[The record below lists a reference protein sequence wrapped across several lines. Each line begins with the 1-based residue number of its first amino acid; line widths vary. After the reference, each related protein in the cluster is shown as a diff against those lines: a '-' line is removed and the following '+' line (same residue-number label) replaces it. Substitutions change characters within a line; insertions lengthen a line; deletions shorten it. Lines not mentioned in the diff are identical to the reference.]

1 MTGNSRVPVLK
12 DLVLVGGGH
21 SHVIV
26 LRRFGMRPMPGVRI
40 TVIARDLHA
49 PYSGMLPG
57 LVAGH
62 YDFDEAHIDLGPL
75 ARFAGA
81 RLFHD
86 TATGLDLNRRR
97 VLCRDR
103 PPVPYDVLSIDIG
116 IAPALDAAG
125 AADHAVPVKPIG
137 SLVARWERLRERV
150 RTSPTGLRLA
160 VVGAG
165 AAGVELTLAIQHALG
180 RVAAGGSRFPAP
192 AFHLFS
198 AAGHILPT
206 HNRGARARFARVLRE
221 RGVNVHLGR
230 RVISVE
236 PGRVIVE
243 GGAAVEV
250 DEVIWATSAAA
261 QRWLGES
268 GLDVDQ
274 VGCVRVA
281 ATLEATSH
289 PGVFAAGD
297 VAAVSGHPREK
308 AGVFAVRQ
316 GRPLEANLRRAL
328 RGEPSRPFRPQRR
341 FLSLIS
347 TGDRYAVA
355 SRGRWSW
362 EGAWVWRWKDWTDRR
377 FMDRFNRLP
386 EMDTGAGSAD
396 DADLRRLAPPS
407 VVRELS
413 VAAMRCG
420 GCGSK
425 VGSTVLDRVLSRL
438 APLQHGD
445 VVIGLEAPDD
455 AAVEEVPPGKVL
467 VQTVDAFRSLVDDP
481 YLFGRITAN
490 HCLSDLYAMGAEP
503 RSALAIVTVPYGA
516 EAKTEALLDDLLSGA
531 IAELNAAGAAL
542 VGGHTTEGAELT
554 LGFAVSGIA
563 DRQGLLRK
571 GGMRPGD
578 RLVLTKPV
586 GTGTLF
592 AADMHRK
599 AKARWIDGAIR
610 MMLLT
615 NREASEAVRRHA
627 ATACTDVTGFG
638 LLGHLVEMTK
648 ASAVDA
654 RLTLDTIPILDGA
667 CETVAAGLLS
677 SLQPHNVRLRRA
689 VANVEAAAADPRF
702 PIVFDPQTAGGLLA
716 SVPAAA
722 AEACLAE
729 LRGIGYP
736 RAAIVG
742 VVEPRSE
749 RDAPIRIGMGDEG
762 GRSDD

>member
-1 MTGNSRVPVLK
+1 MTGDQQTPVLK
-12 DLVLVGGGH
+12 DLVLIGGGH

-40 TVIARDLHA
+40 TLITRDLHA

-57 LVAGH
+57 LIAGH

-86 TATGLDLNRRR
+86 AATGLDLTRRR
-97 VLCRDR
+97 VLCRGR

-116 IAPALDAAG
+116 ITPALDVAG

-137 SLVARWERLRERV
+137 SLVARWEQLRTRV
-150 RTSPTGLRLA
+150 RASPARLRLA

-165 AAGVELTLAIQHALG
+165 AAGVELTLAIQHALRG
-180 RVAAGGSRFPAP
+180 LAADGARFPDP

-198 AAGHILPT
+198 AAPDVLPT
-206 HNRGARARFARVLRE
+206 HGRGARARFARVLRE
-221 RGVNVHLGR
+221 RGVSVHLGR
-230 RVISVE
+230 RVVRVE
-236 PGRVIVE
+236 AGRVVVE
-243 GGAAVEV
+243 GGAATEV
-250 DEVIWATSAAA
+250 DEVIWATAAAA
-261 QRWLGES
+261 QRWPGES
-268 GLDVDQ
+268 GLDVDE
-274 VGCVRVA
+274 VGCIRVA
-281 ATLEATSH
+281 PTLEATSH
-289 PGVFAAGD
+289 PAVFAAGD
-297 VAAVSGHPREK
+297 VAAVEGQRREK

-328 RGEPSRPFRPQRR
+328 RGQPARPFRPQRR
-341 FLSLIS
+341 FLSLVS

-355 SRGRWSW
+355 SRGRWSC
-362 EGAWVWRWKDWTDRR
+362 EGGWVWRWKDRIDRR

-386 EMDTGAGSAD
+386 EMKTDAGRV
-396 DADLRRLAPPS
+396 DADLRRLAPPE

-425 VGSTVLDRVLSRL
+425 VGATVLDRVLARL
-438 APLQHGD
+438 APLRRAD
-445 VVIGLEAPDD
+445 VVVGLDAPDD
-455 AAVEEVPPGKVL
+455 AAVEEVPPGKVM
-467 VQTVDAFRSLVDDP
+467 VQTVDAFRALVDDP

-490 HCLSDLYAMGAEP
+490 HCLSDLYAMGAAP
-503 RSALAIVTVPYGA
+503 RSALAIVTVPYGS
-516 EAKTEALLDDLLSGA
+516 EAKTEALLDDLLAGA
-531 IAELNAAGAAL
+531 VAELNEAGAAL
-542 VGGHTTEGAELT
+542 VGGHTTEGVELT
-554 LGFAVSGIA
+554 LGFAVSGVA
-563 DRQGLLRK
+563 DREALLRK

-578 RLVLTKPV
+578 RLLLTKPV

-592 AADMHRK
+592 AADMRQK

-610 MMLLT
+610 TMLQT
-615 NREASEAVRRHA
+615 NREASEALRRHA

-638 LLGHLVEMTK
+638 LLGHLVEMTR
-648 ASAVDA
+648 ASGVDA
-654 RLTLDTIPILDGA
+654 RLALDAIPILDGA
-667 CETVAAGLLS
+667 RETVAAGLLS

-689 VANVEAAAADPRF
+689 VADAEAAGADARF

-716 SVPAAA
+716 SVPRGS

-729 LRGIGYP
+729 LHGLGYA

-742 VVEPRSE
+742 EVEPRSE
-749 RDAPIRIGMGDEG
+749 RDAPIRIGK
-762 GRSDD
+762 

>member
-1 MTGNSRVPVLK
+1 MNGSQAAPVLK

-21 SHVIV
+21 SHAIV

-62 YDFDEAHIDLGPL
+62 YGFDEAHIDLGPL

-86 TATGLDLNRRR
+86 TATGLDPDRRR

-116 IAPALDAAG
+116 IAPALDVAG
-125 AADHAVPVKPIG
+125 AAEHAVPVKPIG

-150 RTSPTGLRLA
+150 RASPARLRIA

-165 AAGVELTLAIQHALG
+165 AAGVELTLAVQHAL
-180 RVAAGGSRFPAP
+180 RHSAAGGARFPDP
-192 AFHLFS
+192 AFHLFG
-198 AAGHILPT
+198 AAGHVLPT
-206 HNRGARARFARVLRE
+206 HGRGARARFARVLRE
-221 RGVNVHLGR
+221 RGVNLHLGR
-230 RVISVE
+230 RVARVG
-236 PGRVIVE
+236 PGRIVVE
-243 GGAAVEV
+243 DGSAVEV
-250 DEVIWATSAAA
+250 DEVIWATAAAA
-261 QRWLGES
+261 QRWPGAA
-268 GLDVDQ
+268 GLDVDES
-274 VGCVRVA
+274 GCIRVA
-281 ATLEATSH
+281 PTLESTSH

-297 VAAVSGHPREK
+297 VAAVAGHPREK

-316 GRPLEANLRRAL
+316 GRPLAANLRRAL
-328 RGEPSRPFRPQRR
+328 RGERARPFRPQRR

-355 SRGRWSW
+355 SRGGWSC
-362 EGAWVWRWKDWTDRR
+362 EGAWVWRWKDWIDRR

-386 EMDTGAGSAD
+386 EMKADAQRAD
-396 DADLRRLAPPS
+396 DAALRRLAPPE

-425 VGSTVLDRVLSRL
+425 VGATLLDRVLARL
-438 APLQHGD
+438 APLRRDD
-445 VVIGLEAPDD
+445 VVVGLEAPDD
-455 AAVEEVPPGKVL
+455 AAVEEVPPGKVV
-467 VQTVDAFRSLVDDP
+467 VQTVDAFRAFVDDP
-481 YLFGRITAN
+481 YLFGRVTAN

-503 RSALAIVTVPYGA
+503 RSALAIVTVPYGS
-516 EAKTEALLDDLLSGA
+516 EAKTEALLDDLLGGA
-531 IAELNAAGAAL
+531 VAELNAAGAAL

-554 LGFAVSGIA
+554 LGFAVSGVA
-563 DRQGLLRK
+563 ERQALLRK

-578 RLVLTKPV
+578 RLLLTKPV

-592 AADMHRK
+592 AADMRRR

-610 MMLLT
+610 TMLQT
-615 NREASEAVRRHA
+615 NRLASEAVRRHA

-638 LLGHLVEMTK
+638 VLGHLVEMTR
-648 ASAVDA
+648 ASGVDA
-654 RLTLDTIPILDGA
+654 RLALDAIPILDGA
-667 CETVAAGLLS
+667 RETVAAGLLS

-689 VANVEAAAADPRF
+689 VANVEAAGADPRF

-716 SVPAAA
+716 SVPEGA
-722 AEACLAE
+722 AEACLTE
-729 LRGIGYP
+729 LRAHGYE
-736 RAAIVG
+736 RAAVVG
-742 VVEPRSE
+742 VVEPRSQ
-749 RDAPIRIGMGDEG
+749 RDAPIRIGT
-762 GRSDD
+762 

>member
-1 MTGNSRVPVLK
+1 MTGTSAVPVLK

-21 SHVIV
+21 SHVIA

-57 LVAGH
+57 LIAGH

-86 TATGLDLNRRR
+86 TATGLDLAGRR
-97 VLCRDR
+97 VLCRGR
-103 PPVPYDVLSIDIG
+103 PPVPYDVVSIDIG
-116 IAPALDAAG
+116 ITPALDVAG

-137 SLVARWERLRERV
+137 SLVARWEQLQARV
-150 RTSPTGLRLA
+150 RAGPARLRLA

-165 AAGVELTLAIQHALG
+165 AAGVELTLAVRHALG
-180 RVAAGGSRFPAP
+180 RLAAAGARFPDP

-198 AAGHILPT
+198 AADHVLPT
-206 HNRGARARFARVLRE
+206 HNPGARARFARVLRE
-221 RGVNVHLGR
+221 RGVSVHLGR
-230 RVISVE
+230 RVIRVE
-236 PGRVIVE
+236 AGRVVIE
-243 GGAAVEV
+243 GGEAVDV
-250 DEVIWATSAAA
+250 DEVIWATGAAA
-261 QRWLGES
+261 PRWPGES
-268 GLDVDQ
+268 GLDVDEL
-274 VGCVRVA
+274 GCIRVA
-281 ATLEATSH
+281 PTLEATSH

-297 VAAVSGHPREK
+297 VAAVVGHPREK

-328 RGEPSRPFRPQRR
+328 RGEPARPFRPQRR
-341 FLSLIS
+341 FLSLVS

-362 EGAWVWRWKDWTDRR
+362 EGAWVWRWKDRIDRR
-377 FMDRFNRLP
+377 FMNRFNRLP
-386 EMDTGAGSAD
+386 EMETGARRAD
-396 DADLRRLAPPS
+396 DADLRRLAPPE

-425 VGSTVLDRVLSRL
+425 VGATVLDRVLARL
-438 APLQHGD
+438 APLRRDD
-445 VVIGLEAPDD
+445 VVVGLDAPDD
-455 AAVEEVPPGKVL
+455 AAVEEIPPGKVV
-467 VQTVDAFRSLVDDP
+467 VQTVDAFRALVDDP
-481 YLFGRITAN
+481 YLFGRITVN

-503 RSALAIVTVPYGA
+503 RSALAIVTVPHGS
-516 EAKTEALLDDLLSGA
+516 EAKTEALLDDLLAGA
-531 IAELNAAGAAL
+531 VAELNAAGAAL

-554 LGFAVSGIA
+554 LGFSVSGVA
-563 DRQGLLRK
+563 ERQALLRK

-578 RLVLTKPV
+578 RLLLTKPV

-592 AADMHRK
+592 AADMRRR

-610 MMLLT
+610 TMLQT
-615 NREASEAVRRHA
+615 NREASETVRRHA

-638 LLGHLVEMTK
+638 VLGHLVEMTK
-648 ASAVDA
+648 ASGVDA
-654 RLTLDTIPILDGA
+654 RLALDAIPILDGA
-667 CETVAAGLLS
+667 RETVAAGLLS

-689 VANVEAAAADPRF
+689 VANVEPAASDPRF

-716 SVPAAA
+716 SVPHEA

-729 LRGIGYP
+729 LRALGY
-736 RAAIVG
+736 RHAAMVG

-749 RDAPIRIGMGDEG
+749 RDAPIRICRLE
-762 GRSDD
+762 RI

>member
-1 MTGNSRVPVLK
+1 MTGTPRAPVLK

-21 SHVIV
+21 SHVIA

-57 LVAGH
+57 LIAGH

-86 TATGLDLNRRR
+86 TATGLDLASRR

-103 PPVPYDVLSIDIG
+103 PPVPYDVLSIDTG
-116 IAPALDAAG
+116 ITPALDVAG
-125 AADHAVPVKPIG
+125 AAEHAVPVKPIG
-137 SLVARWERLRERV
+137 SLVARWKHLKERV
-150 RTSPTGLRLA
+150 RASPARLRLA

-165 AAGVELTLAIQHALG
+165 AAGVELTLAIQHAL
-180 RVAAGGSRFPAP
+180 RRRAAAGAQFPDP

-198 AAGHILPT
+198 SADHVLPT

-221 RGVNVHLGR
+221 RGVSLHVGR
-230 RVISVE
+230 RVVRVE
-236 PGRVIVE
+236 AGRVVVE
-243 GGAAVEV
+243 GGAVVEV
-250 DEVIWATSAAA
+250 DEVIWATAAA
-261 QRWLGES
+261 APRWPGES
-268 GLDVDQ
+268 GLDVD
-274 VGCVRVA
+274 VLGCIRVA
-281 ATLEATSH
+281 PTLEAISH

-297 VAAVSGHPREK
+297 VAAVAGHPREK

-328 RGEPSRPFRPQRR
+328 RGEPARPFHPQRR
-341 FLSLIS
+341 FLSLVS

-355 SRGRWSW
+355 SRGRWSC
-362 EGAWVWRWKDWTDRR
+362 EGAWVWRWKDWIDRR
-377 FMDRFNRLP
+377 FMNRFNRLP
-386 EMDTGAGSAD
+386 EMEVDSRRAD
-396 DADLRRLAPPS
+396 EADLRRLAPPE

-425 VGSTVLDRVLSRL
+425 VGATILDRVLARL
-438 APLQHGD
+438 APLRRDD
-445 VVIGLEAPDD
+445 VVVGLDAPDD
-455 AAVEEVPPGKVL
+455 AAVEEVPPGKVV
-467 VQTVDAFRSLVDDP
+467 VQTVDAFRALVDDP

-503 RSALAIVTVPYGA
+503 RSALAIVTVPYGS
-516 EAKTEALLDDLLSGA
+516 EAKTEALLDDLLAGA
-531 IAELNAAGAAL
+531 VAELNAAGAAL

-554 LGFAVSGIA
+554 LGFSVSGVA
-563 DRQGLLRK
+563 ERQALLRK

-578 RLVLTKPV
+578 CLLLTKPV

-592 AADMHRK
+592 AADMRRK

-610 MMLLT
+610 TMLQT
-615 NREASEAVRRHA
+615 NRDASEVVRRHA

-638 LLGHLVEMTK
+638 VLGHLVEMTR
-648 ASAVDA
+648 ASGVDA
-654 RLTLDTIPILDGA
+654 RLVLDAIPILDGA
-667 CETVAAGLLS
+667 RETVAAGLLS

-689 VANVEAAAADPRF
+689 IANVEAAGADARF

-716 SVPAAA
+716 SVPREAAD
-722 AEACLAE
+722 ACLVE
-729 LRGIGYP
+729 LRALGYG

-742 VVEPRSE
+742 EVEPRSE
-749 RDAPIRIGMGDEG
+749 RDAPIRIGM
-762 GRSDD
+762 

>member
-1 MTGNSRVPVLK
+1 MTGTSGTPVLK

-21 SHVIV
+21 SHAIV
-26 LRRFGMRPMPGVRI
+26 LRRFGMRPMRGVRI
-40 TVIARDLHA
+40 TLVARDLHA

-57 LVAGH
+57 LIAGH
-62 YDFDEAHIDLGPL
+62 YGFDEAHIDLGPL

-81 RLFHD
+81 RLFHA
-86 TATGLDLNRRR
+86 TATGLDLAGRR

-103 PPVPYDVLSIDIG
+103 PPIPYDVVSIDVG
-116 IAPALDAAG
+116 ITPALDVPG
-125 AADHAVPVKPIG
+125 AREHAVPVKPIG

-150 RTSPTGLRLA
+150 RASPDRLRLA

-180 RVAAGGSRFPAP
+180 RLAAAGDRFPEP
-192 AFHLFS
+192 AFHLFG
-198 AAGHILPT
+198 AGGQALPT

-221 RGVNVHLGR
+221 RGVHVHLGR
-230 RVISVE
+230 RVVRVE
-236 PGRVIVE
+236 AGRIVVE
-243 GGAAVEV
+243 GGRAVEV
-250 DEVIWATSAAA
+250 DEVMWATAAA
-261 QRWLGES
+261 APRWPRES
-268 GLDVDQ
+268 GLEVDEL
-274 VGCVRVA
+274 GCIRVA
-281 ATLEATSH
+281 PTLEALSH

-297 VAAVSGHPREK
+297 VAAVMGHPREK

-328 RGEPSRPFRPQRR
+328 RGEAARPFHPQRR

-355 SRGRWSW
+355 SRGRWSL
-362 EGAWVWRWKDWTDRR
+362 EGAWVWRWKDWIDRR
-377 FMDRFNRLP
+377 FMRRFNQLP
-386 EMDTGAGSAD
+386 EMTDARPAG
-396 DADLRRLAPPS
+396 DADLRRLAPPE

-425 VGSTVLDRVLSRL
+425 VGATVLDRVLARL
-438 APLQHGD
+438 APLRRDD
-445 VVIGLEAPDD
+445 VVVGLDAPDD
-455 AAVEEVPPGKVL
+455 AAVAEVPPGKVV
-467 VQTVDAFRSLVDDP
+467 VQTVDAFRALVDDP

-503 RSALAIVTVPYGA
+503 RSALAIVTVPYGS
-516 EAKTEALLDDLLSGA
+516 EAKTEALLDDLLAGA
-531 IAELNAAGAAL
+531 VAELNAAGAAL

-554 LGFAVSGIA
+554 LGFSVTGVAEREA
-563 DRQGLLRK
+563 LLRK

-578 RLVLTKPV
+578 RLLLTKPV

-592 AADMHRK
+592 AADMRRR
-599 AKARWIDGAIR
+599 ARARWIDGAIR
-610 MMLLT
+610 AMLQP
-615 NREASEAVRRHA
+615 NREASAVVRRHA

-638 LLGHLVEMTK
+638 LLGHLVEMTR
-648 ASAVDA
+648 ASGVDA
-654 RLTLDTIPILDGA
+654 RLALDAIPILDGA

-689 VANVEAAAADPRF
+689 VANVESAASDPRF

-716 SVPAAA
+716 SVPGPAAR
-722 AEACLAE
+722 ACLAE
-729 LRGIGYP
+729 LHELGYD

-742 VVEPRSE
+742 EVEQRSE
-749 RDAPIRIGMGDEG
+749 REAPIHISPRERIQPEQE
-762 GRSDD
+762 

>member
-1 MTGNSRVPVLK
+1 MNGDSRTPVLK

-40 TVIARDLHA
+40 TVVARDLHA

-57 LVAGH
+57 LIAGH
-62 YDFDEAHIDLGPL
+62 YGFDEAHIDLGPL

-86 TATGLDLNRRR
+86 TAIGLDPSGRR

-116 IAPALDAAG
+116 ITPALDVAG
-125 AADHAVPVKPIG
+125 AGDHAVPVKPIG
-137 SLVARWERLRERV
+137 SLVARWEQLKERV
-150 RTSPTGLRLA
+150 RASPARLRLA

-165 AAGVELTLAIQHALG
+165 AAGVELTLAIQHAL
-180 RVAAGGSRFPAP
+180 RRLAAGDAPFPDP

-198 AAGHILPT
+198 AADRVLPT
-206 HNRGARARFARVLRE
+206 YNRGARARFARVLRE
-221 RGVNVHLGR
+221 RGVSVHLGR
-230 RVISVE
+230 QVVRVE
-236 PGRVIVE
+236 AGRVVVE
-243 GGAAVEV
+243 GGAAFEV
-250 DEVIWATSAAA
+250 DEVIWATAAAA
-261 QRWLGES
+261 QRWPGES
-268 GLDVDQ
+268 GLDVDEL
-274 VGCVRVA
+274 GCIRVA
-281 ATLEATSH
+281 PTLEATSH

-297 VAAVSGHPREK
+297 VAAVAAHPREK

-328 RGEPSRPFRPQRR
+328 RGEPAVPFRPQRH
-341 FLSLIS
+341 FLSLVS

-355 SRGRWSW
+355 SRGRWSC
-362 EGAWVWRWKDWTDRR
+362 EGAWVWRWKDWIDRR
-377 FMDRFNRLP
+377 FMYRFNRLP
-386 EMDTGAGSAD
+386 EMDTDSRRAD
-396 DADLRRLAPPS
+396 DAELRGLAPPA

-413 VAAMRCG
+413 TAAMRCG

-425 VGSTVLDRVLSRL
+425 VGATVLDRVLARL
-438 APLQHGD
+438 APLRRDD
-445 VVIGLEAPDD
+445 VVVGLDAPDD

-467 VQTVDAFRSLVDDP
+467 VQTVDAFRALVDDP

-503 RSALAIVTVPYGA
+503 RSALAIVTVPYGS
-516 EAKTEALLDDLLSGA
+516 EAKTEALLDDLLAGA
-531 IAELNAAGAAL
+531 VAELNAAGAAL

-554 LGFAVSGIA
+554 LGFAVSGVA
-563 DRQGLLRK
+563 ERQALMRK

-578 RLVLTKPV
+578 RLLLTKPV

-592 AADMHRK
+592 AADMRRK

-610 MMLLT
+610 TMLQT
-615 NREASEAVRRHA
+615 NREASEAVHRHA

-638 LLGHLVEMTK
+638 VLGHLVEMTK
-648 ASAVDA
+648 ASGVDA
-654 RLTLDTIPILDGA
+654 RLALDAIPILDGA
-667 CETVAAGLLS
+667 RDTVAAGLLS

-689 VANVEAAAADPRF
+689 VANVEAAARDPRF

-716 SVPAAA
+716 SVPGRS
-722 AEACLAE
+722 AEACLAD
-729 LRGIGYP
+729 LRALGYE

-749 RDAPIRIGMGDEG
+749 RDAPIHIGM
-762 GRSDD
+762 

>member
-1 MTGNSRVPVLK
+1 MTGNPRVPVLK

-57 LVAGH
+57 LIAGH
-62 YDFDEAHIDLGPL
+62 YEFDEAHIDLGPL

-86 TATGLDLNRRR
+86 TATGLDLDGRR

-103 PPVPYDVLSIDIG
+103 PPLPYDVLSIDIG
-116 IAPALDAAG
+116 IAPALDVAG

-150 RTSPTGLRLA
+150 RASPARLRLA

-165 AAGVELTLAIQHALG
+165 AAGVELTLAIQHAL
-180 RVAAGGSRFPAP
+180 RREAAGGPGFPEP
-192 AFHLFS
+192 VFHLLG
-198 AAGHILPT
+198 AAGEVLPT
-206 HNRGARARFARVLRE
+206 HSRGARARFARVLRE

-230 RVISVE
+230 RVVRVE
-236 PGRVIVE
+236 AGRVVVD
-243 GGAAVEV
+243 GGTAIEV
-250 DEVIWATSAAA
+250 DEVIWATAAAA
-261 QRWLGES
+261 QRWPGES
-268 GLDVDQ
+268 GLDVDEA
-274 VGCVRVA
+274 GCIRVA
-281 ATLEATSH
+281 PTLEAISH

-297 VAAVSGHPREK
+297 VAAVRGHPREK

-328 RGEPSRPFRPQRR
+328 RGEPAAAFRPQRR

-355 SRGRWSW
+355 SRGRWSF
-362 EGAWVWRWKDWTDRR
+362 EGAWVWRWKDRIDRR
-377 FMDRFNRLP
+377 FMRRFSRLP
-386 EMDTGAGSAD
+386 EMETAAGAAD

-425 VGSTVLDRVLSRL
+425 VGATLLDRVLARL
-438 APLQHGD
+438 APLRRGD
-445 VVIGLEAPDD
+445 VVVGLDAPDD
-455 AAVEEVPPGKVL
+455 AAVEEVPPGKVV
-467 VQTVDAFRSLVDDP
+467 VQTVDAFRALVDDP

-503 RSALAIVTVPYGA
+503 RSALAIVTVPFGS
-516 EAKTEALLDDLLSGA
+516 ESKTEALLDDLLGGA
-531 IAELNAAGAAL
+531 VAELNAAGAAL

-554 LGFAVSGIA
+554 LGFAVSGVA
-563 DRQGLLRK
+563 DRDGLLRK

-578 RLVLTKPV
+578 RLLLTKPV

-592 AADMHRK
+592 AADMRRR

-610 MMLLT
+610 TMLQT
-615 NREASEAVRRHA
+615 NREASAAMRRHA

-638 LLGHLVEMTK
+638 VLGHLVEMTR
-648 ASAVDA
+648 ASGVDA
-654 RLTLDTIPILDGA
+654 RLALDAVPILDGA
-667 CETVAAGLLS
+667 GETVAAGLLS
-677 SLQPHNVRLRRA
+677 SLQPQNVRLRRA
-689 VANVEAAAADPRF
+689 VANVEAAGADPRF

-716 SVPAAA
+716 SVPAPA

-729 LRGIGYP
+729 LRALGYG

-742 VVEPRSE
+742 VVEPRSG
-749 RDAPIRIGMGDEG
+749 RDAPIHVAT
-762 GRSDD
+762 

>member
-1 MTGNSRVPVLK
+1 MTGGTGTPVLK
-12 DLVLVGGGH
+12 DLVLIGGGH
-21 SHVIV
+21 SHAIV

-40 TVIARDLHA
+40 TLIARDLHA

-57 LVAGH
+57 LIAGH
-62 YDFDEAHIDLGPL
+62 YDYDEAHIDLGPL
-75 ARFAGA
+75 TRFAGA

-86 TATGLDLNRRR
+86 SATGLDLAGRR
-97 VLCRDR
+97 VLCRAR

-116 IAPALDAAG
+116 ITPALDVAG
-125 AADHAVPVKPIG
+125 AAEHAVPVKPIG
-137 SLVARWERLRERV
+137 SLVARWEQLKARV
-150 RTSPTGLRLA
+150 CASPTPLRLA
-160 VVGAG
+160 IVGAG
-165 AAGVELTLAIQHALG
+165 AAGVELTLAIQHAL
-180 RVAAGGSRFPAP
+180 RALAADGARFPEP
-192 AFHLFS
+192 AFHLLS
-198 AAGHILPT
+198 AAGHVLPT
-206 HNRGARARFARVLRE
+206 HGRGARARFARVLRE

-230 RVISVE
+230 RAVRVE
-236 PGRVIVE
+236 AGRVVVD

-250 DEVIWATSAAA
+250 DEVIWATAAAA
-261 QRWLGES
+261 QRWPGES
-268 GLDVDQ
+268 GLEVDEH
-274 VGCVRVA
+274 GCIRVA
-281 ATLEATSH
+281 PTLEAASH

-297 VAAVSGHPREK
+297 VAAVVGHPREK

-328 RGEPSRPFRPQRR
+328 RGEPVRPFRPQRR

-355 SRGRWSW
+355 SRGRWSC
-362 EGAWVWRWKDWTDRR
+362 EGGWVWRWKDRIDRR
-377 FMDRFNRLP
+377 FMNRFNRLP
-386 EMDTGAGSAD
+386 EMESGAGPAV
-396 DADLRRLAPPS
+396 DADLGRLAPPE

-425 VGSTVLDRVLSRL
+425 VGATILDRVLARL
-438 APLQHGD
+438 APLRRED
-445 VVIGLEAPDD
+445 VVVGLDAPDD
-455 AAVEEVPPGKVL
+455 AAVEEVPAGKVM
-467 VQTVDAFRSLVDDP
+467 VQTVDAFRALVDDP

-503 RSALAIVTVPYGA
+503 RSALAIVTVPYGS
-516 EAKTEALLDDLLSGA
+516 EAKTETLLDDLLAGA
-531 IAELNAAGAAL
+531 VAELNEAGAAL

-563 DRQGLLRK
+563 DREALLRK

-578 RLVLTKPV
+578 RIVLTKAV

-592 AADMHRK
+592 AADMRRR

-610 MMLLT
+610 TMLRT
-615 NREASEAVRRHA
+615 NREASEALRRHA

-638 LLGHLVEMTK
+638 LLGHLVEMTR

-654 RLTLDTIPILDGA
+654 RLALDAIPILDGA
-667 CETVAAGLLS
+667 RETVAAGLLS

-689 VANVEAAAADPRF
+689 VANVEAAGADARF

-716 SVPAAA
+716 SVPRDA

-729 LRGIGYP
+729 LRGLGYAD
-736 RAAIVG
+736 AAIVG
-742 VVEPRSE
+742 EVEPRSE
-749 RDAPIRIGMGDEG
+749 RDAPVRIGT
-762 GRSDD
+762 R

>member
-1 MTGNSRVPVLK
+1 MTGTSGTPVLK

-21 SHVIV
+21 SHAIV
-26 LRRFGMRPMPGVRI
+26 LRRFGMRPMRGVRI
-40 TVIARDLHA
+40 TLVARDLHA

-57 LVAGH
+57 LIAGH

-86 TATGLDLNRRR
+86 TATGLDLGGRR

-103 PPVPYDVLSIDIG
+103 PPVPYDVVSIDVG
-116 IAPALDAAG
+116 ITPALDVPG
-125 AADHAVPVKPIG
+125 AREHAVPVKPIG

-150 RTSPTGLRLA
+150 RASPDRLRLA

-180 RVAAGGSRFPAP
+180 RLAAAGARFPEP
-192 AFHLFS
+192 AFHLFG
-198 AAGHILPT
+198 AGGQALPT

-221 RGVNVHLGR
+221 RGVHVHLGR
-230 RVISVE
+230 RVVRVE
-236 PGRVIVE
+236 AGRIVVE
-243 GGAAVEV
+243 GGRAVEV
-250 DEVIWATSAAA
+250 DEVMWATAAA
-261 QRWLGES
+261 APPWPRES
-268 GLDVDQ
+268 GLDVDEL
-274 VGCVRVA
+274 GCIRVA
-281 ATLEATSH
+281 PTLEALSH

-297 VAAVSGHPREK
+297 VAAVTGHPREK

-316 GRPLEANLRRAL
+316 GPPLEANLRRAL
-328 RGEPSRPFRPQRR
+328 RGEAARPFHPQRR

-355 SRGRWSW
+355 SRGRWSL
-362 EGAWVWRWKDWTDRR
+362 EGAWVWRWKDWIDRR
-377 FMDRFNRLP
+377 FMRRFNCLP
-386 EMDTGAGSAD
+386 EMSDARPAD
-396 DADLRRLAPPS
+396 DADLGRLAPPE

-425 VGSTVLDRVLSRL
+425 VGATVLDRVLARL
-438 APLQHGD
+438 APLRRDD
-445 VVIGLEAPDD
+445 VLVGLDAPDD
-455 AAVEEVPPGKVL
+455 AAVAEVPPGKVV
-467 VQTVDAFRSLVDDP
+467 VQTVDAFRALVDDP

-503 RSALAIVTVPYGA
+503 RSALAIVTVPYGS
-516 EAKTEALLDDLLSGA
+516 EAKTEALLDDLLAGA
-531 IAELNAAGAAL
+531 VAELNAAGAAL

-554 LGFAVSGIA
+554 LGFSVTGVAEREA
-563 DRQGLLRK
+563 LLHK

-578 RLVLTKPV
+578 RLLLTKPV

-592 AADMHRK
+592 AADMRRR

-610 MMLLT
+610 TMLQP
-615 NREASEAVRRHA
+615 NREASAAVRRHA

-638 LLGHLVEMTK
+638 VLGHLVEMTR
-648 ASAVDA
+648 ASGVDA
-654 RLTLDTIPILDGA
+654 RLALDAIPILDGA
-667 CETVAAGLLS
+667 RETVAAGLLS

-689 VANVEAAAADPRF
+689 VANAASAVSDPRF

-716 SVPAAA
+716 SVPGPSAG
-722 AEACLAE
+722 ACLTE
-729 LRGIGYP
+729 LRELGYD

-742 VVEPRSE
+742 EVEPRSE
-749 RDAPIRIGMGDEG
+749 REAPIRISARE
-762 GRSDD
+762 RIQPEQE